1 MNDVSVL
8 TRTEDT
14 VSPDRTS
21 GGKAHFEVLDGLRG
35 SAAFLV
41 VAFHII
47 GIPLGFNNSRNL
59 LHHAYL
65 AVDFFFGL
73 SGFVIG
79 YAYDDR
85 WSRMTMLQFFK
96 LRLIRLHSL
105 VILGATM
112 GLASYLFDPYGKHLQ
127 QTPLFTLLLAYLAS
141 VLLIPSPSVQNRIGE
156 THTLNSPS
164 WSLTQEYLANIAYA
178 LVLRR
183 LRTRVLAIIAVLGGL
198 ILLWEALQRG
208 SLDAGWGYR
217 NFWMAP
223 IRLTFPFVTGLWLYR
238 VHDRLPRIR
247 LGFLPLTVALLAAFM
262 MPVLPKFGSFSS
274 NGLYDALCVLL
285 IFPAILVA
293 GSHSDA
299 GRGLMGLCRVSGR
312 LSYPLYMTHYP
323 FMYVY
328 ANWVE
333 TTHPARALQIQVALL
348 LTPSVIFFSWL
359 AVKFFDEPIRAK
371 LRRYSVQKGTLH
383 LTK

>member
-1 MNDVSVL
+1 MNDVLVL
-8 TRTEDT
+8 RETQSK
-14 VSPDRTS
+14 VSSDRTG
-21 GGKAHFEVLDGLRG
+21 GGKEHFEVLDGMRG

-47 GIPLGFNNSRNL
+47 GIPLGFNNSKNL

-85 WSRMTMLQFFK
+85 WSHMTTLQFLK
-96 LRLIRLHSL
+96 LRLIRLHPL
-105 VILGATM
+105 VVLGATM
-112 GLASYLFDPYGKHLQ
+112 GLASYLLDPYGKHLQ
-127 QTPLFTLLLAYLAS
+127 QTSLVTLLLAYLAS
-141 VLLIPSPSVQNRIGE
+141 VLLVPSPAVPNRVGE

-183 LRTRVLAIIAVLGGL
+183 LRTRVLGIIAVLSGL

-223 IRLTFPFVTGLWLYR
+223 IRLTFPFMTGLLLYR
-238 VHDRLPRIR
+238 VHDRLPR
-247 LGFLPLTVALLAAFM
+247 LKVGFLPLSIALLTAFM
-262 MPVLPKFGSFSS
+262 MPVFPKLGSFSW
-274 NGLYDALCVLL
+274 NGLFDAFCVLL
-285 IFPAILVA
+285 GFPFILIA
-293 GSHSDA
+293 GAHSYA
-299 GRGLMGLCRVSGR
+299 GTGLMGFCKISGR

-323 FMYVY
+323 FMYIY

-333 TTHPARALQIQVALL
+333 TTHPAREQQIQVALL
-348 LTPSVIFFSWL
+348 LAPFVIFFAWI
-359 AVKFFDEPIRAK
+359 AVKFFDEPIRAR
-371 LRRYSVQKGTLH
+371 LRH
-383 LTK
+383 

>member
-1 MNDVSVL
+1 MSNVQVL
-8 TRTEDT
+8 NGTE
-14 VSPDRTS
+14 VAASPDRTS
-21 GGKAHFEVLDGLRG
+21 SGKAHFEVLDGLRG

-47 GIPLGFNNSRNL
+47 GIPLGFDDSKNP

-85 WSRMTMLQFFK
+85 WSRMTPLQFFK
-96 LRLIRLHSL
+96 LRLIRLHPL
-105 VILGATM
+105 VVLGATM
-112 GLASYLFDPYGKHLQ
+112 GLASYLLDPYGRHLQ
-127 QTPLFTLLLAYLAS
+127 QTSLATLLLAYLAS
-141 VLLIPSPSVQNRIGE
+141 VLLVPSPAIQNRVGE

-183 LRTRVLAIIAVLGGL
+183 LGTRVLGIIAVLGGL

-208 SLDAGWGYR
+208 SLDAGWGYQ

-223 IRLTFPFVTGLWLYR
+223 IRLIFPFATGLWIYR
-238 VHDRLPRIR
+238 VRDRLPRIE

-262 MPVLPKFGSFSS
+262 MPVFPKIGSFSF
-274 NGLYDALCVLL
+274 NGLYDAFCVLL
-285 IFPAILVA
+285 VFPLILIA
-293 GSHSDA
+293 GAHSYA
-299 GRGLMGLCRVSGR
+299 GTGWTALCKISGR

-323 FMYVY
+323 FMYIY

-333 TTHPARALQIQVALL
+333 TAHPARAQQIQVALL
-348 LTPSVIFFSWL
+348 LAPFVIFIAWI
-359 AVKFFDEPIRAK
+359 AAKFFDEPIRAK
-371 LRRYSVQKGTLH
+371 LRRYSFPN
-383 LTK
+383 

>member
-1 MNDVSVL
+1 MSDVQLLKDSRNPI
-8 TRTEDT
+8 TPE
-14 VSPDRTS
+14 RTS
-21 GGKAHFEVLDGLRG
+21 NGKAHFEVLDGLRG

-47 GIPLGFNNSRNL
+47 GIPLGFNDSKNP

-85 WSRMTMLQFFK
+85 WSGMTTMRFFK
-96 LRLIRLHSL
+96 LRLIRLHPL
-105 VILGATM
+105 VVLGATM
-112 GLASYLFDPYGKHLQ
+112 GLASYLLDPYGGRLQ
-127 QTPLFTLLLAYLAS
+127 QTPFAVLFLAYLAS
-141 VLLIPSPSVQNRIGE
+141 VLLVPSPAVQNRVGE

-183 LRTRVLAIIAVLGGL
+183 LRTSVLGLIAVFGGL
-198 ILLWEALQRG
+198 VLLAEALQRG
-208 SLDAGWGYR
+208 SLDAGWGYQ

-223 IRLTFPFVTGLWLYR
+223 IRLTYPFVTGLWIYR
-238 VHDRLPRIR
+238 VRDRLPRIKI
-247 LGFLPLTVALLAAFM
+247 GYFPLTVILLAAFM
-262 MPVLPKFGSFSS
+262 FPVFPKLGWFSC
-274 NGLYDALCVLL
+274 NGLYDALCVLFVFPL
-285 IFPAILVA
+285 IPISGAHSQA
-293 GSHSDA
+293 GS
-299 GRGLMGLCRVSGR
+299 RLMGLCKMSGR

-323 FMYVY
+323 FMYIY

-333 TTHPARALQIQVALL
+333 TTHPTREQQVHVALL
-348 LTPSVIFFSWL
+348 LAP
-359 AVKFFDEPIRAK
+359 
-371 LRRYSVQKGTLH
+371 LRH
-383 LTK
+383 LFCMDCCKVF

>member
-1 MNDVSVL
+1 MNNVSDL
-8 TRTEDT
+8 ARADDT
-14 VSPDRTS
+14 AQPDRTS
-21 GGKAHFEVLDGLRG
+21 SGKAHFEVLDGLRG
-35 SAAFLV
+35 SAALLI

-47 GIPLGFNNSRNL
+47 GIPLGFNNSKNV

-85 WSRMTMLQFFK
+85 WSRMSMLQFFK
-96 LRLIRLHSL
+96 LRLIRLQPL

-112 GLASYLFDPYGKHLQ
+112 GLASYLLDPYGKHLQ
-127 QTPLFTLLLAYLAS
+127 QTPLITLLLAYLAS
-141 VLLIPSPSVQNRIGE
+141 LLLVPSPAVQNRVGE

-183 LRTRVLAIIAVLGGL
+183 LRTRTLAIIAMLGGL
-198 ILLWEALQRG
+198 LLLYEAIHRG
-208 SLDAGWGYR
+208 SLDAGWGYQ

-223 IRLTFPFVTGLWLYR
+223 IRLAFPFVTGLWLYR
-238 VHDRLPRIR
+238 VHDRLRRIKF
-247 LGFLPLTVALLAAFM
+247 GFLPLTVVLVAVFM
-262 MPVLPKFGSFSS
+262 VPVLPKPGSFSF

-285 IFPAILVA
+285 VFPAIIIA
-293 GSHSDA
+293 GAHSDA
-299 GRGLMGLCRVSGR
+299 GTGWMRLCKESGR

-333 TTHPARALQIQVALL
+333 TMHPTQETKVVVALL
-348 LTPSVIFFSWL
+348 LAPFVIFFAWL
-359 AVKFFDEPIRAK
+359 AVKFVDEPIRAA
-371 LRRYSVQKGTLH
+371 LRRYSDRQGIKE
-383 LTK
+383 

>member
-1 MNDVSVL
+1 MSNIATIDRANHIV
-8 TRTEDT
+8 R
-14 VSPDRTS
+14 PDRTS
-21 GGKAHFEVLDGLRG
+21 SGKVHFEVLDGLRG

-47 GIPLGFNNSRNL
+47 GIPLGFNNSKNL

-85 WSRMTMLQFFK
+85 WSRMTTLQFFK
-96 LRLIRLHSL
+96 LRLIRLHPL

-112 GLASYLFDPYGKHLQ
+112 GLASYLLDPYGKHLQ
-127 QTPLFTLLLAYLAS
+127 QTPLVTVLLAYLAS
-141 VLLIPSPSVQNRIGE
+141 MLLVPSPTVQNRIGE

-164 WSLTQEYLANIAYA
+164 WSLTQEYLANIGYA
-178 LVLRR
+178 LILRR
-183 LRTRVLAIIAVLGGL
+183 LRTNALAIIAVLGGAV
-198 ILLWEALQRG
+198 LLWQALERG
-208 SLDAGWGYR
+208 SLDAGWGSS

-223 IRLTFPFVTGLWLYR
+223 VRLTYPFVTGLLLYR

-247 LGFLPLTVALLAAFM
+247 LGFLPLTLVLLAAFM
-262 MPVLPKFGSFSS
+262 MPVLPAAGSFSR

-285 IFPAILVA
+285 VFPAILMA
-293 GSHSDA
+293 GAHSDA
-299 GRGLMGLCRVSGR
+299 GLGLMGLCKASGR

-323 FMYVY
+323 FMYIY

-333 TTHPARALQIQVALL
+333 TTHPAQAAQREVALL
-348 LTPSVIFFSWL
+348 LTPFVLFFAWL
-359 AVKFFDEPIRAK
+359 AVKFFDEPVRAK
-371 LRRYSVQKGTLH
+371 LRLDWRS
-383 LTK
+383 

>member
-1 MNDVSVL
+1 MDGVSVL
-8 TRTEDT
+8 SRTGDT
-14 VSPDRTS
+14 VSADRTS

-47 GIPLGFNNSRNL
+47 GIPLGFNNSKNL

-85 WSRMTMLQFFK
+85 WSRMTTLEFFK
-96 LRLIRLHSL
+96 LRLIRLQPL

-112 GLASYLFDPYGKHLQ
+112 GLASYLLDPFGKHLQ
-127 QTPLFTLLLAYLAS
+127 QTPLLTLLLAYLAS
-141 VLLIPSPSVQNRIGE
+141 LLLVPSPSVQNRVGE

-164 WSLTQEYLANIAYA
+164 WSLTQEYLANIGYA

-183 LRTRVLAIIAVLGGL
+183 LRTRTLAIIAVISGL
-198 ILLWEALQRG
+198 VLLWAALQRG
-208 SLDAGWGYR
+208 SLDAGWGYK
-217 NFWMAP
+217 NYWMAP
-223 IRLTFPFVTGLWLYR
+223 IRLAFPFVAGLWLYR
-238 VHDRLPRIR
+238 VYDRLPRINI
-247 LGFLPLTVALLAAFM
+247 GFLPLSAALLAAFM
-262 MPVLPKFGSFSS
+262 TPVLPKLGSFSC
-274 NGLYDALCVLL
+274 NGLYDALCVLVV
-285 IFPAILVA
+285 FPAILIA
-293 GSHSDA
+293 GTHSRP
-299 GRGLMGLCRVSGR
+299 GSGLIAICKASGR

-333 TTHPARALQIQVALL
+333 TKHPAHGQQVYVALFL
-348 LTPSVIFFSWL
+348 APFVILFAWV
-359 AVKFFDEPIRAK
+359 AVKFFDEPIRTK
-371 LRRYSVQKGTLH
+371 LRHYGFQRGI
-383 LTK
+383 

>member
-1 MNDVSVL
+1 MNAISA
-8 TRTEDT
+8 
-14 VSPDRTS
+14 PGNTS
-21 GGKAHFEVLDGLRG
+21 RIGLLDHTGNGKVHFEVLDGLRG

-47 GIPLGFNNSRNL
+47 GIPLGFNNSKNL

-85 WSRMTMLQFFK
+85 WSRMTALQFFK
-96 LRLIRLHSL
+96 LRLIRLHPL

-127 QTPLFTLLLAYLAS
+127 QTPPFTLLLAYIAS

-164 WSLTQEYLANIAYA
+164 WSLTQEYLANIGYA

-183 LRTRVLAIIAVLGGL
+183 LRTTVLAVIAVLGGS
-198 ILLWEALQRG
+198 ILLWKALQRG
-208 SLDAGWGYR
+208 SLDAGWGYG

-223 IRLTFPFVTGLWLYR
+223 IRLIFPFVTGLWLYR
-238 VHDRLPRIR
+238 VHDRLPRMR
-247 LGFLPLTVALLAAFM
+247 LGFLPLTAALLVAFTV
-262 MPVLPKFGSFSS
+262 PVLPKLGSFSF

-285 IFPAILVA
+285 VFPAILVA
-293 GSHSDA
+293 GSHLNA
-299 GRGLMGLCRVSGR
+299 GTGFMRLCKASGR

-323 FMYVY
+323 FMYIY

-333 TTHPARALQIQVALL
+333 TKHPSQGSQIQVALL
-348 LTPSVIFFSWL
+348 LAPLVIFVAWV
-359 AVKFFDEPIRAK
+359 AVKFFDEPIRTK
-371 LRRYSVQKGTLH
+371 LRRYSAQ
-383 LTK
+383 TKS